1 MKRKPEFENVMF
13 RLKKALDISNDKE
26 LCARLALRPSAFSN
40 RKSTHSI
47 PYENVL
53 DLAGLENLNLNWIFW
68 GEGEP
73 KSATNINDLPID
85 IEGALIDENLFGIIS
100 LRIEQE
106 FNLNE
111 GDAEAF
117 FSKILDFRAKNDMKN
132 PDVETRE
139 ALSTLLEEE
148 RKRHESEV
156 LEKAAMAASLYNE
169 VVQRKLGKDFN
180 SIKKF
185 LDEGV
190 RMYINFLKLI
200 RSKT

>member
-1 MKRKPEFENVMF
+1 MF

-53 DLAGLENLNLNWIFW
+53 DLAGSENLNLNWIFW

-100 LRIEQE
+100 LRVEQE

-117 FSKILDFRAKNDMKN
+117 VSKILDFRVKNDMKN
-132 PDVETRE
+132 PDLETRE
-139 ALSTLLEEE
+139 ALSALLEEE

-156 LEKAAMAASLYNE
+156 LEKAATAATLYNE

-180 SIKKF
+180 SIKEF

-190 RMYINFLKLI
+190 RRYINFLKLI